1 MNIVLLQYAGIVLST
16 ALVIWALAIR
26 YSRSIDTTALSA
38 DWSLQLIAFAGLC
51 MMFYFYKLDDP
62 TQLKTRGTSI
72 LVGTGSY
79 VFAICIWF
87 FGARKT
93 IEQCNCDEGRQRVGR
108 THHYHR
114 HP

>member
-16 ALVIWALAIR
+16 SLVIWALAIR

-62 TQLKTRGTSI
+62 TQLKTRGSAI

-87 FGARKT
+87 FGARKA
-93 IEQCNCDEGRQRVGR
+93 IVKCDCDQKAEGVQHN
-108 THHYHR
+108 HHYHR
-114 HP
+114 HI